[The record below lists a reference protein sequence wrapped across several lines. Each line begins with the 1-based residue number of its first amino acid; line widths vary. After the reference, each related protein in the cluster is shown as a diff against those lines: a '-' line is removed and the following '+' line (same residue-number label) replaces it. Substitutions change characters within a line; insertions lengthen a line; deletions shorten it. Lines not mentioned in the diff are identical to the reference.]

1 MNKPMRPLSPIE
13 VAAGF
18 AVVGSLLAV
27 MTPSF
32 IKNLHA
38 SSMTEAVDGLQQISA
53 RATALAEAAPQ
64 HEAYPPSAP
73 LTPESV
79 PRASLAVDPPG
90 TWAHPTWRL
99 LAFELTGPHAY
110 SFQFDSQNG
119 PQRSTFTAEA
129 RGDLD
134 GDGVLSSFRISG
146 SVEPGRPPQRDVLE
160 VVREVE

>member
-1 MNKPMRPLSPIE
+1 MRPLTPIE

-27 MTPSF
+27 MTPAF

-38 SSMTEAVDGLQQISA
+38 SSMTEALEGLEQISA

-64 HEAYPPSAP
+64 HAAYPPSAP
-73 LTPESV
+73 LTPANV
-79 PRASLAVDPPG
+79 PRASLALDPPG
-90 TWAHPTWRL
+90 TWTHPSWRL
-99 LAFELTGPHAY
+99 LAFEITRPHAY
-110 SFQFDSQNG
+110 SFQFDSSNG
-119 PQRSTFTAEA
+119 EQRSTFVAEA

-134 GDGVLSSFRISG
+134 GDGVLSTFRTGG
-146 SVEPGRPPQRDVLE
+146 SVQPGRPPQRDVLE